1 MCMPIQTI
9 IHNLVKQYCVC
20 VIGVL
25 FTTHMQLCST
35 KYGRLY
41 LKSKQVYLIMRELH
55 KSEEDPDVQQTC
67 EALVSILIS
76 DEPEPGMEN
85 LHEVEL
91 PDDS

>member
-1 MCMPIQTI
+1 
-9 IHNLVKQYCVC
+9 
-20 VIGVL
+20 
-25 FTTHMQLCST
+25 MQLCST

-55 KSEEDPDVQQTC
+55 KSEEDSDVRQTC

-91 PDDS
+91 PDNS